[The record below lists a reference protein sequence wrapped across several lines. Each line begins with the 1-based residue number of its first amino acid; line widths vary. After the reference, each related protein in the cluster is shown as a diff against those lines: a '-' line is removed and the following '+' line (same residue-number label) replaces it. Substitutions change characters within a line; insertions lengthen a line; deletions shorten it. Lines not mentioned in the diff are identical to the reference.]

1 MAVVISEFEVVVE
14 PPPAGE
20 PPAGTNAET
29 PVENVVLTELELEML
44 LERQAE
50 RAARVRAH

>member
-1 MAVVISEFEVVVE
+1 MAVVISDFEVVVE
-14 PPPAGE
+14 PPPA
-20 PPAGTNAET
+20 PPPTESEFGAEA
-29 PVENVVLTELELEML
+29 ESAVLRPTEVEML

>member
-14 PPPAGE
+14 PPSAGE
-20 PPAGTNAET
+20 QSAATNVET
-29 PVENVVLTELELEML
+29 PAENVVLTEQDLELL

>member
-1 MAVVISEFEVVVE
+1 MPVVISDFEVVVE
-14 PPPAGE
+14 PSPQPPPPAPEFGAE
-20 PPAGTNAET
+20 AET
-29 PVENVVLTELELEML
+29 VVLRPAEVEML

>member
-1 MAVVISEFEVVVE
+1 MAVVISDFEVVVE
-14 PPPAGE
+14 PPMPPPPAGE
-20 PPAGTNAET
+20 FGPDTET
-29 PVENVVLTELELEML
+29 VVLKPTEVEML

>member
-1 MAVVISEFEVVVE
+1 LAVVISDFEVVVE
-14 PPPAGE
+14 PPAESAPAAD
-20 PPAGTNAET
+20 AGPDNEQ
-29 PVENVVLTELELEML
+29 PVLTPHDLDLL